1 VYRKIADRKLVYDS
15 LCLHGIVT
23 ALPGLSVKTC
33 TVTIFPSTHRVL
45 PEKETVS
52 GPVQGCIVA
61 GSASVI
67 GGSVEGR
74 PVEVEGQIQNICYS
88 E

>member
-1 VYRKIADRKLVYDS
+1 MYRKTADRKLVYDF
-15 LCLHGIVT
+15 LCLHGILT
-23 ALPGLSVKTC
+23 DLPGLFMKTC
-33 TVTIFPSTHRVL
+33 TVTIFHSTHRLL

-61 GSASVI
+61 GGASVI

-74 PVEVEGQIQNICYS
+74 PVGVEGQIQNIHYS
-88 E
+88 D